1 MDSIISYQLGNNINP
16 NVSIEDVFDKNKDI
30 DSMKEQIAKVY
41 QTIIALFDKVNNLE
55 NQNQNKRKKTDDGDE
70 DDD

>member
-1 MDSIISYQLGNNINP
+1 
-16 NVSIEDVFDKNKDI
+16 
-30 DSMKEQIAKVY
+30 MKEQIAKVY